1 MNLNTT
7 KFFNSDEVHISSRMN
22 EYMKKNFGYE
32 VEGDI
37 DTLREAK
44 KSLEAEQ
51 YELKKEY
58 MSKKYVE
65 NMFMIETITS
75 LLKAHGETLKEG
87 PSDEEDFQPDG
98 EQIYAYD
105 SGRDYEVDQH
115 IDNQK
120 DYQDGPSF
128 DNQKSATK
136 ISMAKLKAGDE
147 VQILAKGPGAE
158 RNGLKRGENP
168 YGEGNEVKILGFG
181 VVPHNQKA
189 SKNHVMADSL
199 VDFKDLYK
207 KEIRNLKSDEDYE
220 RGLQMKF
227 NPRAR
232 LHTIVND
239 IVPKPGY
246 VGFIYQSS
254 KGPGLLY
261 ISQSIIDDKW
271 AVNFGDDME
280 FDLVSDVSEAV
291 KEDIYDDGKLRL
303 DPKTGKY
310 DPEEVKQMQKQ
321 GAEMARQKWSQDM
334 RDKLNKDIDVSQK
347 AHTITVEYDL
357 ELDTPKSRNPLLKK
371 HYQLMKKF
379 NVFISM
385 PEWEEGPPDSG
396 FGQWFADVRG
406 SKENLKGWLKA
417 WEYDYDERDY
427 EDMGLGESVKAVKE
441 DDEEKGAEHYRW
453 KNESQLAV
461 ALGRIES
468 AMEELDHAIEYRGEN
483 SAKFFNNGD
492 KAGVGSL
499 MSIKGTLQKILD
511 NWEKDTEFYGM

>member
-1 MNLNTT
+1 
-7 KFFNSDEVHISSRMN
+7 
-22 EYMKKNFGYE
+22 
-32 VEGDI
+32 
-37 DTLREAK
+37 
-44 KSLEAEQ
+44 
-51 YELKKEY
+51 
-58 MSKKYVE
+58 
-65 NMFMIETITS
+65 
-75 LLKAHGETLKEG
+75 
-87 PSDEEDFQPDG
+87 
-98 EQIYAYD
+98 
-105 SGRDYEVDQH
+105 
-115 IDNQK
+115 
-120 DYQDGPSF
+120 
-128 DNQKSATK
+128 
-136 ISMAKLKAGDE
+136 
-147 VQILAKGPGAE
+147 
-158 RNGLKRGENP
+158 
-168 YGEGNEVKILGFG
+168 
-181 VVPHNQKA
+181 
-189 SKNHVMADSL
+189 
-199 VDFKDLYK
+199 
-207 KEIRNLKSDEDYE
+207 
-220 RGLQMKF
+220 
-227 NPRAR
+227 

-441 DDEEKGAEHYRW
+441 DDEEKYDSSDKGRYDGSHPDDDFDDEEKGAEHYRW

>member
-65 NMFMIETITS
+65 NMFMIETIS
-75 LLKAHGETLKEG
+75 ALLKAHGE
-87 PSDEEDFQPDG
+87 D
-98 EQIYAYD
+98 
-105 SGRDYEVDQH
+105 
-115 IDNQK
+115 
-120 DYQDGPSF
+120 
-128 DNQKSATK
+128 
-136 ISMAKLKAGDE
+136 
-147 VQILAKGPGAE
+147 
-158 RNGLKRGENP
+158 
-168 YGEGNEVKILGFG
+168 
-181 VVPHNQKA
+181 
-189 SKNHVMADSL
+189 
-199 VDFKDLYK
+199 K
-207 KEIRNLKSDEDYE
+207 K
-220 RGLQMKF
+220 
-227 NPRAR
+227 
-232 LHTIVND
+232 TI
-239 IVPKPGY
+239 
-246 VGFIYQSS
+246 
-254 KGPGLLY
+254 
-261 ISQSIIDDKW
+261 
-271 AVNFGDDME
+271 
-280 FDLVSDVSEAV
+280 
-291 KEDIYDDGKLRL
+291 KEDDDYMLKK
-303 DPKTGKY
+303 DPATGKY
-310 DPEEVKQMQKQ
+310 DPDEIRQMQYQ
-321 GAEMARQKWSQDM
+321 QNVADP
-334 RDKLNKDIDVSQK
+334 LNREIDSSQK
-347 AHTITVEYDL
+347 AITIEVDYDL
-357 ELDTPKSRNPLLKK
+357 ELDKPKSQNPLLKK
-371 HYQLMKKF
+371 HYKEMRKF

-385 PEWEEGPPDSG
+385 PEWQEGPPDSG
-396 FGQWFADVRG
+396 FGIWTAKVRG
-406 SKENLKGWLKA
+406 SKKNLLGWLKA
-417 WEYDYDERDY
+417 WEFDYDKE
-427 EDMGLGESVKAVKE
+427 ELADMGLGESVKAVKE